1 MKECLKLRN
10 EACIIVG
17 GGPCGL
23 SAAIHL
29 KEMGIEPL
37 VIEKGNIVNA
47 IYNYPT
53 HQTFFSS
60 SEKLEIGN
68 VPFVIEEHKPRRN
81 QALVYYREVAKRK
94 DVRINRFEM
103 VTKVEKQEEAF
114 IISTNRET
122 YLAEHVI
129 IATGYYD
136 NPNYMG
142 IPGEDKEKV
151 HHYFKEA
158 HPFFDTDVVVIGG
171 KNSAVDAAL
180 ELNKAGARVTV
191 LYRGSEYSKSVKP
204 WILPNFDALVR
215 NGEVQMV
222 FNAHLEEIKD
232 ETVRYVTEGEQ
243 KEIKND
249 FVFAMT
255 GYHPDHSFLTKIGIN
270 IDEETGRPSFNPD
283 TMETNV
289 EGIFV
294 AGVIAAGNNANEIFI
309 ENGRHHGEVIA
320 KSILDKRK

>member
-1 MKECLKLRN
+1 VKECLKLRN

-29 KEMGIEPL
+29 KDMGIDPL
-37 VIEKGNIVNA
+37 IIEKGNIVNA

-60 SEKLEIGN
+60 SEKLEIGD

-103 VTKVEKQEEAF
+103 VNKVDKQEEGF
-114 IISTNRET
+114 IISTTKET
-122 YLAEHVI
+122 YLAENVI

-142 IPGEDKEKV
+142 IPGEDNEKV
-151 HHYFKEA
+151 FHYFKEA

-222 FNAHLEEIKD
+222 FNAHLEEVRD
-232 ETVRYVTEGEQ
+232 RTVLFAAEGEL

-255 GYHPDHSFLTKIGIN
+255 GYHPDHRLLTNIGIN
-270 IDEETGRPSFNPD
+270 IDEETGRPAFDPD
-283 TMETNV
+283 TMETNI
-289 EGIFV
+289 EGVFV

-309 ENGRHHGEVIA
+309 ENGRHHGGLIA
-320 KSILDKRK
+320 RSILEKRK